1 MRRLVVF
8 NNLTLDGVM
17 QAPGHPDEDRRDGFE
32 HGGWAIP
39 YQDEVIGEVAAE
51 GMAAGGPLLF
61 GRWTY
66 ESMHS
71 NWADRTDNPF
81 SEVLAK
87 SQKYVATRN
96 LTEPPAWEN
105 TTLLRGEAADTVPT
119 IKAQDGQDI
128 VTMGSGR
135 LLDTLVRHDLV
146 DRFMLLIHPLILG
159 SGAELFSEQHQ
170 VELELVD
177 VKPTTTGVIIA
188 TYDRADR
195 PEK

>member
-1 MRRLVVF
+1 MRRLIVF

-17 QAPGHPDEDRRDGFE
+17 QAPGHPDEDRRGGFE

-39 YQDEVIGEVAAE
+39 YQDEVIGQVAAE

-71 NWADRTDNPF
+71 SWAGRTDNPF
-81 SEVLAK
+81 SEVLAN
-87 SQKYVATRN
+87 SQKYVATRT
-96 LTEPPAWEN
+96 LTEPAAWEN
-105 TTLLRGEAADTVPT
+105 TILLNGEAAGTVPA
-119 IKAQDGQDI
+119 IKAEEGQDI
-128 VTMGSGR
+128 LTMGSGR

-146 DRFMLLIHPLILG
+146 DRYMLLIHPLVLG
-159 SGAELFSEQHQ
+159 SGATLFPEPHRMD
-170 VELELVD
+170 LELVD
-177 VKPTTTGVIIA
+177 AKPTTTGVIIA

-195 PEK
+195 SER